1 MMMRI
6 CENKRFQKLM
16 KNHYKKWIV
25 LAAVPA
31 VLVTAAG
38 IGLHRW
44 GLEHAKFM
52 SGGQPHPAN
61 CIPCH
66 VTPQRKGPVAALFN
80 RTYLSPL
87 KLAITPDGSAVLAT
101 AQESDLL
108 LVYDLADEKVTAR
121 IPVGARPHTVVV
133 DKAGDRAYVSNH
145 WTNTVSVVDLRK
157 LQVTDTLLVGS
168 GPSGLDLTPDGRYL
182 YVANSFTSD
191 VSVIDLESGEEI
203 RRLSAGNFP
212 VGVKCSPDGRWVYV
226 SNRRSNPVPFRTPPK
241 TELTL
246 IDAHTRRVAERKL
259 LESAYI
265 MENVTFTPSGD
276 LALMTI
282 IRPKNLVPSAQ
293 VEQGWMINQGFAVIE
308 TGPGGRV
315 AQLLL
320 DEPNSF
326 YADPYDVVVS
336 PDGRRAYVSHGGVD
350 RISVVDLDAVREL
363 MAGASEEQLRAY
375 ANDMGLSS
383 RYVLGRIPTLHNPR
397 GLALSPDGNR
407 LYVAERFSDEI
418 AVIDADRMERIAG
431 FDLGGPKTVTMVR
444 HGARLFYNSGGTFHG
459 QYSCSTCHPDGH
471 EDGLTWDLTGMGR
484 DLENTISLL
493 DVNNTSPFKWNGKN
507 VSIYMQCGM
516 RFSRFVT
523 RTESYNTRDLN
534 ALVGYI
540 HRELRQHPNPYQLP
554 GGQLT
559 EAQQR
564 GREIFERTHDNY
576 GREIPVRERCVTCH
590 PVPYFTDR
598 TRADVGTIFET
609 DNPMPFDT
617 PKLNNIAFSAPY
629 LHDGRATTLE
639 EIWTVYG
646 EKDKHGIVNDMTKM
660 QLNDLI
666 EYLRSI
672 GPAETYTRNQIKH
685 GKL

>member
-1 MMMRI
+1 
-6 CENKRFQKLM
+6 M
-16 KNHYKKWIV
+16 KKNTKKWII
-25 LAAVPA
+25 L
-31 VLVTAAG
+31 AG
-38 IGLHRW
+38 IPVLMLGIAVYMLHLW
-44 GLEHAKFM
+44 GLEHAKFY
-52 SGGQPHPAN
+52 SGGQPHPSN

-66 VTPQRKGPVAALFN
+66 ITPQRTGLVASLLN
-80 RTYLSPL
+80 RQFLSPL
-87 KLAITPDGSAVLAT
+87 KLAVTPDGQTILAT

-108 LVYDLADEKVTAR
+108 LVYDLGADKVLKR
-121 IPVGARPHTVVV
+121 IPVGERPHSVVI
-133 DKAGDRAYVSNH
+133 DKEGQYAYVSNH
-145 WTNTVSVVDLRK
+145 WSGTISVVDLK
-157 LQVTDTLLVGS
+157 AGSETGTLTVGH

-182 YVANSFTSD
+182 YVANSFNSD
-191 VSVIDLESGEEI
+191 VSVVDLGTGEEI

-212 VGVKCSPDGRWVYV
+212 VGVKCSPDGKLVYV
-226 SNRRSNPVPFRTPPK
+226 TSRRSNPVPFRTPPR
-241 TELTL
+241 TELTV
-246 IDAHTRRVAERKL
+246 IDTDTRRVAERKI

-276 LALMTI
+276 LALLTI

-293 VEQGWMINQGFAVIE
+293 VEQGWMINQGFAVVE

-350 RISVVDLDAVREL
+350 RISVVDLDAVRAL
-363 MAGASEEQLRAY
+363 MAGATDDQLRAF

-383 RYVLGRIPTLHNPR
+383 RFVISRIRTQHNPR
-397 GLALSPDGNR
+397 GLALSPDGSR
-407 LYVAERFSDEI
+407 LYCAERFSDAV
-418 AVIDADRMERIAG
+418 AVIDTDIMERVAG
-431 FDLGGPKTVTMVR
+431 LDLGGPKTVTMVR

-540 HRELRQHPNPYQLP
+540 HRDLRNHPNPHQLP
-554 GGQLT
+554 GGELT

-564 GREIFERTHDNY
+564 GKEIFERTHDNY
-576 GREIPVRERCVTCH
+576 GREIPERNRCVTCH
-590 PVPYFTDR
+590 PAPYFTDR

-609 DNPMPFDT
+609 DNPIPFDT

-629 LHDGRATTLE
+629 LHDGRAATLE

-646 EKDKHGIVNDMTKM
+646 EDDRHGVVNDMTKM

-672 GPAETYTRNQIKH
+672 GPAETYTSNQIKH

>member
-1 MMMRI
+1 M
-6 CENKRFQKLM
+6 KR
-16 KNHYKKWIV
+16 NTKKWII
-25 LAAVPA
+25 L
-31 VLVTAAG
+31 AG
-38 IGLHRW
+38 IPVSLIGIAVYILHLW

-52 SGGQPHPAN
+52 SGGQPHPSN

-66 VTPQRKGPVAALFN
+66 VTLQRTGLVASLLN
-80 RTYLSPL
+80 RQYLSPL
-87 KLAITPDGSAVLAT
+87 KLAVTPDGQTILAT

-108 LVYDLADEKVTAR
+108 LVYGLGADKVVKR
-121 IPVGARPHTVVV
+121 IPVGERPHSVVI
-133 DKAGDRAYVSNH
+133 DKEGRYAYVSNH
-145 WTNTVSVVDLRK
+145 WSGTVSVVNLEEGSEAG
-157 LQVTDTLLVGS
+157 TLTVGH

-182 YVANSFTSD
+182 YVANSFNSD
-191 VSVIDLESGEEI
+191 VSVVNLETREEI

-212 VGVKCSPDGRWVYV
+212 VGVKCSPDGKLVYV
-226 SNRRSNPVPFRTPPK
+226 TSRRSNPVPFRTPPR
-241 TELTL
+241 TELTV
-246 IDAHTRRVAERKL
+246 IDADTRRVAERKI

-276 LALMTI
+276 LALLTI

-293 VEQGWMINQGFAVIE
+293 VEQGWMINQGFAVVE
-308 TGPGGRV
+308 TGPGGRI

-350 RISVVDLDAVREL
+350 RISVIDLDAVRAL
-363 MAGASEEQLRAY
+363 MAGATDDQLRAF

-383 RYVLGRIPTLHNPR
+383 RFVISRIRTQHNPR
-397 GLALSPDGNR
+397 GLVLSSDGSR
-407 LYVAERFSDEI
+407 LYCAERFSDAV
-418 AVIDADRMERIAG
+418 AVIDTDIMERIAG
-431 FDLGGPKTVTMVR
+431 LDLGGPKTVTMVR

-540 HRELRQHPNPYQLP
+540 HRDLRNHPNPYQLP
-554 GGQLT
+554 GGELT

-564 GREIFERTHDNY
+564 GKELFERTHDNY
-576 GREIPVRERCVTCH
+576 GREIPERDRCVTCH
-590 PVPYFTDR
+590 PAPYFTDR

-609 DNPMPFDT
+609 DNPIPFDT

-629 LHDGRATTLE
+629 LHDGRAATLE

-646 EKDKHGIVNDMTKM
+646 EEDKHGVVNDMTKM